1 MSVAESELY
10 ELRGIGKTFQGPRE
24 ELTILDGIDLRVDA
38 GESVAILGSSG
49 SGKTTLL
56 HLMGGLDVASRG
68 EVRFRGRDIGAMDE
82 STKAAMRNKD
92 LGFVFQ
98 FHHLLPEF
106 TTLENVAMQG
116 LIAGMTKSEA
126 YERAAESLL
135 RMGLGDRLD
144 HRVTTLSG
152 GEQQRAAIARAML
165 MQPKALLADEPTGNL
180 DERTGELVTDLLV
193 SLNEET
199 GATLVVVTHN
209 HALANRMQRR
219 LELYSGVL
227 HEV

>member
-1 MSVAESELY
+1 MAESQLY
-10 ELRGIGKTFQGPRE
+10 ELRGVGKSFRGPRE
-24 ELTILDGIDLRVDA
+24 ELTILDGINLRVGA

-68 EVRFRGRDIGAMDE
+68 EIKFRGRDIGAMDD
-82 STKAAMRNKD
+82 SAKASMRNRD

-116 LIAGMTKSEA
+116 LIAGMNKGEA
-126 YERAAESLL
+126 YDRAATNLR
-135 RMGLGDRLD
+135 RMGLGERLD

-165 MQPKALLADEPTGNL
+165 LQPKALLADEPTGNL

-209 HALANRMQRR
+209 RDLANRMHRR